1 MYGIKWFVKA
11 GIILTFFYDFEYM
24 ICYAS
29 STFRHNE
36 INMEEMLQVAIIII
50 IILFYLFFWRG
61 EGGQGE
67 GIIMA

>member
-1 MYGIKWFVKA
+1 
-11 GIILTFFYDFEYM
+11 M

-36 INMEEMLQVAIIII
+36 INMEEMLQVGIIIIIII

-61 EGGQGE
+61 EGG
-67 GIIMA
+67 